1 MRVEVVLPK
10 VDMDMET
17 GILVAWKVAE
27 GDAVRAGDILFEME
41 TNKSVMEVE
50 APAAGTIRELAPVTG
65 EPLEVGTRVAWIDT
79 EEDAP
84 TTTPGMLPQAEPV
97 ASLPPTDRDAT
108 RGIAQAPP
116 APPTPTEA
124 EGPGNATDAVRA
136 IRATPLAR
144 SSAKRLGI
152 DLTEVTG
159 SGPQG
164 RIVAA
169 DVESA
174 RSGAGAAPESVA
186 TSVVPFSPIRRIVAA
201 KLAESAR
208 SAPHFY
214 MNAHIEMGTFL
225 AALRTAAPAVEAA
238 CGARPTLTIAL
249 AGLLGRLL
257 AVHRGMNVSV
267 GENAIHYHDGAHVG
281 IAMDRDG
288 ELVVPV
294 LRHADR
300 RSLLELTRE
309 YIRLRDAVRTRSIVP
324 ADMRGGT
331 FTLSNLGMYGV
342 DGFTA
347 IINPPE
353 SAILAVGRTVE
364 TPVGRDGGIFLRPM
378 ANFTL
383 SSDHRIID
391 GVMAARFM
399 ADLRKHVEN
408 PPDWLTTS

>member
-17 GILVAWKVAE
+17 GIIAAWKVSE

-79 EEDAP
+79 EEEAP
-84 TTTPGMLPQAEPV
+84 TAPGTLPQAESA
-97 ASLPPTDRDAT
+97 ASLPPKGRDAT
-108 RGIAQAPP
+108 RDIAQAPA
-116 APPTPTEA
+116 APPSSTRA
-124 EGPGNATDAVRA
+124 DGPGKTTDAERG

-144 SSAKRLGI
+144 SSARRLGV
-152 DLTEVTG
+152 DLAEVTG
-159 SGPQG
+159 SGPKG

-174 RSGAGAAPESVA
+174 RSGAGVAPGEVA
-186 TSVVPFSPIRRIVAA
+186 PGQVVPFSPIRRIVAA

-208 SAPHFY
+208 TAPHFY
-214 MNAHIEMGTFL
+214 MNARIEMGAFM
-225 AALRTAAPAVEAA
+225 AALRDAAPAIEQA

-257 AVHRGMNVSV
+257 TVHRGMNASV
-267 GENAIHYHDGAHVG
+267 GENAIHYHDGAHIG

-300 RSLLELTRE
+300 CSLLDLTRE
-309 YIRLRDAVRTRSIVP
+309 YVRLRDAVRTRSIVP

-399 ADLRKHVEN
+399 ADLRKHLEN
-408 PPDWLTTS
+408 PPDWLTSA